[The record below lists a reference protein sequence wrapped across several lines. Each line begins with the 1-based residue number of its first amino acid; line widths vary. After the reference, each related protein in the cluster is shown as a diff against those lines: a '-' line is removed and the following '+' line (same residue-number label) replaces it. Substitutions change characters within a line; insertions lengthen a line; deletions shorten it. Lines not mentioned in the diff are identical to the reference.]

1 MSPTSPPAPVPPSA
15 RQVIGDR
22 RVRTFLVAQA
32 TSTIAVTL
40 QAAAL
45 AKHVYD
51 ITDSEFALGLLGL
64 VEFMPAL
71 LLLPLT
77 GSVAD
82 RFDRRRVA
90 AVAFTL
96 EIGVSVLLCVYA
108 TTSPTSAVPI
118 FGLAALFGVV
128 RAFGVPAM
136 RSIPPLIAP
145 AGGLPRLI
153 ALYSATWQ
161 IGMIVGPASSGLL
174 YDVDPAAPYAAAAIA
189 AGLGAIATL
198 AIRYRR
204 PQERTPSD
212 QAPTLHHALEGLRFI
227 RSRPIL
233 LGAISLD
240 LFAVLFGGAMAL
252 LPAIAEDR
260 LHVGNIGY
268 GWLRAAPGVGAV
280 IVSALLA
287 IRPVRRRVGT
297 VLFVAVGVF
306 GAMTIVLGVT
316 TTYVVA
322 FLALVVLAAADS
334 ISVFVRATLVPLAD
348 AGSHAR
354 QGLGGGERV
363 HRGVQRARRLRER
376 RRCCVARCRPGRRAR
391 RGGDDGSRR
400 SLDPVVPRA
409 SARRHV
415 RRRRPSPTTR
425 RRRRWRRHP
434 RVRCS
439 TTNCRSG
446 SCASIFGRHQAPM
459 PADPRGATTP

>member
-1 MSPTSPPAPVPPSA
+1 MPTAPPTPPVPPTA

-22 RVRTFLVAQA
+22 RVATFLIAQGA
-32 TSTIAVTL
+32 STIAVTM
-40 QAAAL
+40 QAAVL

-90 AVAFTL
+90 AIAFTV
-96 EIGVSVLLCVYA
+96 EIGVSLLLCLYA

-118 FGLAALFGVV
+118 FGLAALFGTV

-145 AGGLPRLI
+145 DGGLPRLI

-161 IGMIVGPASSGLL
+161 LGMIVGPASSGLL
-174 YDVDPAAPYAAAAIA
+174 YDIDPAVPYAAAAIG

-198 AIRYRR
+198 LIRYRR
-204 PQERTPSD
+204 AQERTPPD
-212 QAPTLHHALEGLRFI
+212 QTPTLHHALEGLRFV

-240 LFAVLFGGAMAL
+240 LFAVLFGGAVAL

-287 IRPVRRRVGT
+287 IRPVRRRVGS
-297 VLFVAVGVF
+297 VLFAAVAAF
-306 GAMTIVLGVT
+306 GALTVVLGLT
-316 TTYVVA
+316 NSYVVA
-322 FLALVVLAAADS
+322 FVALVLLAAADS
-334 ISVFVRATLVPLAD
+334 ISVFIRATIVPLATPDHMRGRVSAVENVFIGASNELGAFESGVAAALLGVGPAVVLGGVATMAVVVLWTRWFPELRHVDTFEDAAVADHTALAD
-348 AGSHAR
+348 AGTSA
-354 QGLGGGERV
+354 GGVLE
-363 HRGVQRARRLRER
+363 HEL
-376 RRCCVARCRPGRRAR
+376 P
-391 RGGDDGSRR
+391 
-400 SLDPVVPRA
+400 
-409 SARRHV
+409 
-415 RRRRPSPTTR
+415 
-425 RRRRWRRHP
+425 
-434 RVRCS
+434 
-439 TTNCRSG
+439 
-446 SCASIFGRHQAPM
+446 
-459 PADPRGATTP
+459 